1 MEVYIQGGKTKL
13 SANNEFFIIKDSYGK
28 ENKVSKENIDI
39 LILQN
44 ECSIS
49 SKAIV
54 LALENDI
61 PIILLDGI
69 GRTIGKFWDC
79 NFSKNSTLRRNQ
91 YRYLDSKFG
100 LEVIKSWIIKK
111 IKSQKEHLEKIEKY
125 RKNLEFTKEKDTM
138 NNSLEKIDGINE
150 ELSDVREKIMGY
162 EGVASRAY
170 YLGISK
176 SLPERWNF
184 CEREYQNSKNPY
196 NLILNY
202 LFGMLYV
209 RCETELVKVGLDPY
223 AGILH
228 SDGDNKKSLLYDYIE
243 QFRFLAWDIAYSMFS
258 RKKVALCDFEEKDGK
273 VEISKELRKELAH
286 RFYQKLA
293 QNLEVENQILNY
305 KEVIKLEAKDLAQRL
320 EKL

>member
-13 SANNEFFIIKDSYGK
+13 SASNEYFVVKDSYGK
-28 ENKVSKENIDI
+28 ENKIPKETIDI

-54 LALENDI
+54 LAIENDI

-69 GRTIGKFWDC
+69 GRTIGKFWNC
-79 NFSKNSTLRRNQ
+79 NYSKNSILRKNQ
-91 YRYLDSKFG
+91 YKYLDSKLG
-100 LEVIKSWIIKK
+100 LEIIKNWIIKK
-111 IKSQKEHLEKIEKY
+111 IISQREHLEKIEKY
-125 RKNLEFTKEKDTM
+125 RKNLEFTKEKDTI
-138 NNSLEKIDGINE
+138 NNSLEKIGSIIE
-150 ELSDVREKIMGY
+150 ELCDVREKIMGY
-162 EGVASRAY
+162 EGAASRAY
-170 YLGISK
+170 YLAISK

-184 CEREYQNSKNPY
+184 NEREYQNSKNPY

-223 AGILH
+223 VGILH

-258 RKKVALCDFEEKDGK
+258 RKKVALSDFEEKDGK
-273 VEISKELRKELAH
+273 IEISKELRKELAH
-286 RFYQKLA
+286 RFYQKLS
-293 QNLEVENQILNY
+293 QNLEIKNQILNY
-305 KEVIKLEAKDLAQRL
+305 KELIKLEAKELAQKL